1 MGNFEPSTDEEIEA
15 GRREGAAQAQNG
27 PRAQAIAYF
36 PATGRFRLELKSGTV
51 LEFSREAV
59 PELDAATDAQLAD
72 GLGVSV
78 SGGAIVCRAIDMDIA
93 VEGLVL
99 DLAMGKAWRLGLK
112 QWYASQMGRTKSDAK
127 AEAARANGKKGGRP
141 RRTTAKVAG
150 TGQAS

>member
-1 MGNFEPSTDEEIEA
+1 MATFEPSTDAEIEA
-15 GRREGAAQAQNG
+15 GRREGAALQDG
-27 PRAQAIAYF
+27 PRAQAIAYS
-36 PATGRFRLELKSGTV
+36 PKTRRFRLELKGGTV
-51 LEFSREAV
+51 LEFGREAV

-72 GLGVSV
+72 GLVVSV
-78 SGGAIVCRAIDMDIA
+78 SGGAVVCRAIDMDIA

-112 QWYASQMGRTKSDAK
+112 QWYAGQMGRTKSDAK